1 MESTDPEK
9 LRALDALGL
18 GPNASLAD
26 AKAAFRSRAKR
37 LHPDHTP
44 ATAETLSQLALAVK
58 AIRHLETTDRLEII
72 LTVTVAEAQSGVSR
86 TVTHKGR
93 SGVFRIFPDS
103 VSGMRVSAIGDP
115 AFIAKIRVATQ
126 SQSQSDRS
134 EFGLNAFI
142 DEFVKGSPA
151 SRLAGWL
158 RKARSAA

>member
-18 GPNASLAD
+18 GPDASMAD

-44 ATAETLSQLALAVK
+44 ATTETLSQLALAVK
-58 AIRHLETTDRLEII
+58 AIRYLETSDRLEIT
-72 LTVTVAEAQSGVSR
+72 LTVTAAEAQSGVSR

-93 SGVFRIFPDS
+93 SGVFRILPKT

-115 AFIAKIRVATQ
+115 AFMANIRVATQ
-126 SQSQSDRS
+126 SQSQSNRS